1 MGCTQETCACG
12 RMQTVKERRM
22 KKKWS
27 PRIARTKFGWS
38 VDWWGGGKHHQRRF
52 KSSETAVEFAQELQA
67 DRQAQ
72 EEAEK
77 KARSIQRENVR
88 RGDTVVELLNLQASE
103 KAAVATAI
111 AVLRAAGGRA
121 EDLPAAAREFA
132 AGHLS
137 GASATVGEVL
147 AAHLKDLKALGR
159 SPRTIEQR
167 ANLCGKLAAHVGA
180 KSRFAALT
188 RPQIAEWIS
197 TAPSGSRSHYYTAA
211 AALCRW
217 GWGRGYSRDYALGG
231 LPKPSAGAREEPE
244 ILKPRQVRAL
254 LEEARKVDAGMMRY
268 IALGVFAG
276 LRPCGELRGVQWE
289 DIDFEDKKIFVRVKT
304 ARKTH
309 RARPVPMADC
319 LAAWLELTPE
329 SERRGPVA
337 RYSRRHYMKIQER
350 AEVSVGH
357 DVLRHTRCSYRLAEI
372 RDPAIVAHEN
382 GHTLAVM
389 QVHYANLRLKDAQ
402 VREFWG
408 IVPKG

>member
-1 MGCTQETCACG
+1 M
-12 RMQTVKERRM
+12 
-22 KKKWS
+22 
-27 PRIARTKFGWS
+27 
-38 VDWWGGGKHHQRRF
+38 DWWGGKKHHQRRF
-52 KSSETAVEFAQELQA
+52 KSSDKAVGFAQELQ
-67 DRQAQ
+67 DERQAR
-72 EEAEK
+72 EDAEK
-77 KARSIQRENVR
+77 KARSIRRENVR
-88 RGDTVVELLNLQASE
+88 RGDTVVELQNLQASE

-137 GASATVGEVL
+137 GASATVGDVL

-167 ANLCGKLAAHVGA
+167 ANLCGKLVEHVGA
-180 KSRFAALT
+180 KTRFAALT

-217 GWGRGYSRDYALGG
+217 GWGRGYSRDYALAG
-231 LPKPSAGAREEPE
+231 LPKPPGRPRPEPE
-244 ILKPRQVRAL
+244 ILTPAQVRTL
-254 LEEARKVDAGMMRY
+254 LETARALYPEMVPY

-276 LRPCGELRGVQWE
+276 LRPRAELVWLKWE
-289 DIDFEDKKIFVRVKT
+289 DIDWEERKIFVTVKT

-319 LAAWLELTPE
+319 LAAWLSLTPE
-329 SERRGPVA
+329 SARQGTVA
-337 RYSRRHYMKIQER
+337 VFSRRHYMKIQ
-350 AEVSVGH
+350 AKAGVQVGH
-357 DVLRHTRCSYRLAEI
+357 DVLRHTRASYRLAEI
-372 RDPAIVAHEN
+372 RDPAIVAYEN

-389 QVHYANLRLKDAQ
+389 QIHYANLRLKDAE

-408 IVPKG
+408 IVPKE

>member
-1 MGCTQETCACG
+1 M
-12 RMQTVKERRM
+12 KEE
-22 KKKWS
+22 WS
-27 PRIARTKFGWS
+27 PRIVRTKFGWS
-38 VDWWGGGKHHQRRF
+38 VDWWGGKKHHQRRF
-52 KSSETAVEFAQELQA
+52 KSSDKAVGFAQELQ
-67 DRQAQ
+67 DERQAR
-72 EEAEK
+72 EDAEK
-77 KARSIQRENVR
+77 KARSIRRENVR
-88 RGDTVVELLNLQASE
+88 RGDTVVELQNLQASE

-188 RPQIAEWIS
+188 RPTIAEWIS

-217 GWGRGYSRDYALGG
+217 GWGRGYSREYALAG
-231 LPKPSAGAREEPE
+231 LPKPPSRPRPEPE
-244 ILKPRQVRAL
+244 ILKPAQVRAL
-254 LEEARKVDAGMMRY
+254 LETARALYPEMVPY

-276 LRPCGELRGVQWE
+276 LRPRAELVWLKWE
-289 DIDFEDKKIFVRVKT
+289 DIDWEERKIFVTVKT

-319 LAAWLELTPE
+319 LAAWLSLTPE
-329 SERRGPVA
+329 SARQGTVA
-337 RYSRRHYMKIQER
+337 VFSRRHYMKIQAK
-350 AEVSVGH
+350 AEVQVGH
-357 DVLRHTRCSYRLAEI
+357 DVLRHTRASYRLAEI
-372 RDPAIVAHEN
+372 RDPAIVSHEN
-382 GHTLAVM
+382 GHSLAVM

-408 IVPKG
+408 IFPKGG